1 VPKINVYLPDDLAAA
16 VKAIDLPVSAICQKA
31 LADAVRT
38 VGKARQGI
46 KALRDPQFDPDEHP
60 RLIERVTDRMTA
72 RLRGVLTTC
81 LAAGP
86 VGTREL
92 LIALIDE
99 HDNLGVRLLEASGV
113 DLDSLRASIPTDAES
128 LPASPGSGWSSV
140 SLPARSALATAL
152 EASIQLGHNYLGC
165 EHLVVGLAADAS
177 SAAGQAL
184 NASGVDSA
192 AVRRAI
198 ASAAAGITQVRQ
210 AEAGAEVDKLDVVLN
225 RLEAIERRL
234 SAANL

>member
-46 KALRDPQFDPDEHP
+46 KALRDPEFNADEHP
-60 RLIERVTDRMTA
+60 RLIERVSDRMTA
-72 RLRGVLTTC
+72 RLRGVLTAC

-86 VGTREL
+86 VGTSEL
-92 LIALIDE
+92 LIGLIDE
-99 HDNLGVRLLEASGV
+99 HGNLGVRLLEASGV
-113 DLDSLRASIPTDAES
+113 DLDSLRASVLASDEP
-128 LPASPGSGWSSV
+128 LPVSHGSGWASLT
-140 SLPARSALATAL
+140 LPARRALATAL
-152 EASIQLGHNYLGC
+152 EASIELGHNYLGC

-184 NASGVDSA
+184 SAVGVDSA

-198 ASAAAGITQVRQ
+198 ASAAAGIMQVRQ
-210 AEAGAEVDKLDVVLN
+210 AEAAAEADKLDVVLN